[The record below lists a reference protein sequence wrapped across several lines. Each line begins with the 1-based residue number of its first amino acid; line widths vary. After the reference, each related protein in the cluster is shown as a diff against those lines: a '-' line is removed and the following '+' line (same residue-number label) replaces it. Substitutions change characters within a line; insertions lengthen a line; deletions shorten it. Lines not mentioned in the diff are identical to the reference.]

1 MKIIDISRIYV
12 EEKKA
17 MYNLEYASLIISGSL
32 SFICFYLSLLLNLN
46 IGRVFK
52 NNTGLIGVI
61 SGVISFIL
69 TLVYV
74 CYSGYIFNN
83 DIAYGIISL
92 NSLNKNH
99 SIKKLFPNG
108 AIYKWNNNKYISS
121 YEEDFGDYS
130 NYIKYKELGDKRYNY
145 MSELYKKFDSDD
157 PCYISFNT
165 KPSSYIYSCDYIF
178 IEPYLNISNKY
189 LYDRWMTTLI
199 LNCFIILFDLFLII
213 SGFMLYKDQKEEV
226 DFINN
231 SKPKIIQIDT
241 NRNNLDILNINDN
254 IDKNKIDENEEDQ
267 KEEIK
272 NDIIKKEIDNDI
284 DNNNIN
290 INKKMTRINI
300 IRKESAKDD
309 KDKIKEEKEEK
320 EKEQEEKKKIH
331 IIRNIRKD
339 STKDKEDKDNIREE
353 NKKEDNKDNKKDDI
367 NFDDINFMNN
377 NNEEEENNNINDIQN
392 NGNILLDENKD
403 NKNENKNKQ
412 EIISSD
418 KDNKESKKSNDVNL
432 ISNENINKND
442 LIADNTNNND
452 VNINNINNNGFNLID
467 LNENNN
473 EANII
478 EASINEANN

>member
-189 LYDRWMTTLI
+189 LYDRWLTTLV
-199 LNCFIILFDLFLII
+199 LSCFILAFDICLII
-213 SGFMLYKDQKEEV
+213 FGFLLFKDKKDEPEPVNVNTSQ
-226 DFINN
+226 N
-231 SKPKIIQIDT
+231 IIQFST
-241 NRNNLDILNINDN
+241 K
-254 IDKNKIDENEEDQ
+254 DKNKIL
-267 KEEIK
+267 
-272 NDIIKKEIDNDI
+272 
-284 DNNNIN
+284 
-290 INKKMTRINI
+290 NI
-300 IRKESAKDD
+300 I
-309 KDKIKEEKEEK
+309 
-320 EKEQEEKKKIH
+320 
-331 IIRNIRKD
+331 
-339 STKDKEDKDNIREE
+339 
-353 NKKEDNKDNKKDDI
+353 
-367 NFDDINFMNN
+367 
-377 NNEEEENNNINDIQN
+377 
-392 NGNILLDENKD
+392 
-403 NKNENKNKQ
+403 
-412 EIISSD
+412 
-418 KDNKESKKSNDVNL
+418 
-432 ISNENINKND
+432 
-442 LIADNTNNND
+442 
-452 VNINNINNNGFNLID
+452 INNIAFNN
-467 LNENNN
+467 
-473 EANII
+473 
-478 EASINEANN
+478 ANN